1 MRKSA
6 EMRWKGWMIGLT
18 VGALSLVGIG
28 SVVAQ
33 ELEARILPRPPF
45 AFTPGPK
52 SGKKTRLK
60 LTKSSER
67 RNQITDGDAWLAK
80 FPGNRM
86 AETLQPNA
94 KGRIPINAPQM
105 FGELPLTRCITS
117 GKLSLLIFGERVVVG
132 YDEKANQQ
140 LYALDFANY
149 LKPGVVS
156 SPREREFTVASVRW
170 AEQAFDGT
178 LYVSSFHNTY
188 SRSSGGQN
196 GYITALDPLTGKLK
210 WRSAPLTCNTSN
222 FLLDGDAIVSGY
234 GFTEEPDFL
243 YVLDR
248 KSGQITQTTRVKT
261 GPEMLIP
268 KDGKLFVR
276 CYDTDYVF
284 RMRR

>member
-1 MRKSA
+1 MRIRGSVK
-6 EMRWKGWMIGLT
+6 WILGVT
-18 VGALSLVGIG
+18 VGILALSAAGRVA
-28 SVVAQ
+28 AQ
-33 ELEARILPRPPF
+33 EMEARVLPRPPF

-60 LTKSSER
+60 LTKSSEK
-67 RNQITDGDAWLAK
+67 RNSITDNDAWLAGLSGVGLARDLM
-80 FPGNRM
+80 P
-86 AETLQPNA
+86 ES
-94 KGRIPINAPQM
+94 KGRVPINAPQS
-105 FGELPLTRCITS
+105 FGDVPLTRCITS
-117 GKLSLLIFGERVVVG
+117 GKRALLIFGDRIVVG
-132 YDEKANQQ
+132 YDTQANQQ

-156 SPREREFTVASVRW
+156 SPREREFTVASIRW
-170 AEQAFDGT
+170 AEEASDGI

-196 GYITALDPLTGKLK
+196 GYITALDPKTGKLK
-210 WRSAPLTCNTSN
+210 WRSAPLTCNTRN
-222 FLLDGDAIVSGY
+222 FLLDGDAIVTGY

-248 KSGQITQTTRVKT
+248 KSGEVTQTTRVKT

-276 CYDTDYVF
+276 CYDTNYVF